1 MSRVRH
7 GAVARASHHRGMDG
21 PAEPEILLLVL
32 DAGGGHRAAANA
44 LVEAARRQGR
54 PWRFRIVNLQDVF
67 APLDLGRR
75 LTGRPME
82 ETYNGMVR
90 RRQTLFLATLLR
102 GFQWLIRR
110 MKLPLCRLLTARLRE
125 QPPRLVVS
133 LVPNFNG
140 VIGEAVRQCLPGTPF
155 IVLLTDFADFPPH
168 FWLES
173 GLDRVIV
180 GSDHAVD
187 QARALG
193 LPGARISRNSGMVLH
208 PRFYPPAGP
217 ETRARVRRELGLGAE
232 AFTVL
237 ILFGGKGSPE
247 IGPLSDALLRE
258 AGALRVIAI
267 CGDNPPLFEGLAA
280 LEERC
285 GARLHRLGF
294 TDRVADYLAACDVL
308 VTKPGPGS
316 LAEAFHQQVPVVV
329 TCNARTIPQERYNA
343 RLVREAGFG
352 LVVRRWQQIPAA
364 VASLHGDPARL
375 RSCRARLAELPANR
389 AVFEALDVFADAL
402 EPVYTVSA
410 ASARRAP

>member
-1 MSRVRH
+1 MK
-7 GAVARASHHRGMDG
+7 AAD
-21 PAEPEILLLVL
+21 EPEIVLLIL

-44 LVEAARRQGR
+44 LVEAARRDGR
-54 PWRFRIVNLQDVF
+54 PWRFRIVSLQEVF
-67 APLDLGRR
+67 VSLDFGRR

-90 RRQTLFLATLLR
+90 RRQTLFLATALR

-110 MKLPLCRLLTARLRE
+110 MKDRLCRLLSSHLGER
-125 QPPRLVVS
+125 PPALVVS
-133 LVPNFNG
+133 LVPNFNA
-140 VIGEAVRQCLPGTPF
+140 VIAAAVRQCLPQTPF
-155 IVLLTDFADFPPH
+155 FVLLTDFADFPPH
-168 FWLES
+168 FWIEPE
-173 GLDRVIV
+173 LDRVVV
-180 GSDHAVD
+180 GSDHAFQ
-187 QARALG
+187 QALQAG
-193 LPGARISRNSGMVLH
+193 LPATRVTRTSGMVLH

-217 ETRARVRRELGLGAE
+217 ETRVRVRQELGLGAD

-237 ILFGGKGSPE
+237 VLFGGKGSPE
-247 IGPLSDALLRE
+247 IRPLSEALLRE
-258 AGALRVIAI
+258 AGALRVVSI
-267 CGDNPPLFEGLAA
+267 CGDNPPLYESLAPA
-280 LEERC
+280 AARSC
-285 GARLHRLGF
+285 GRLHRLGF

-343 RLVREAGFG
+343 RMVRERGLG
-352 LVVRRWQQIPAA
+352 LVVRRWQDIPAA
-364 VASLHGDPARL
+364 VASLHRDPARL
-375 RSCRARLAELPANR
+375 LACRARLAELPTNR